1 MTNKEQYKAAFRVLQ
16 PETQHFTEVDD
27 MKEQTNNR
35 HGRRALVL
43 CVAAVLLLGA
53 AVGAYAADVGGIQG
67 TLKTWFHGKE
77 ATVTVSER
85 DDGGY
90 DFAVT
95 DENGETVASF
105 GGGGVAMEKN
115 GVERPLTPE
124 EVLEGNELEVINN
137 EEGRMMLYF
146 RDRTYDI
153 TDLFNAKGIC
163 KVSLKDET
171 RKLFKT
177 VYVTV
182 ELEGE
187 ADDPFDAYGFSTS
200 SLPRGGRSAYTALDD

>member
-1 MTNKEQYKAAFRVLQ
+1 MTNKERYKAAFRVLQ
-16 PETQHFTEVDD
+16 PEAQHFTEVDD
-27 MKEQTNNR
+27 MKEQTNQR

-77 ATVTVSER
+77 ATVTVSGR

-95 DENGETVASF
+95 DENGETMASF
-105 GGGGVAMEKN
+105 GGGGVAYEN
-115 GVERPLTPE
+115 GEERPLTPE
-124 EVLEGNELEVINN
+124 EVLEGNVLEVAPN

-146 RDRTYDI
+146 RDRSYDI
-153 TDLFNAKGIC
+153 TDLFNDNGVC
-163 KVSLKDET
+163 KVRLKDET
-171 RKLFKT
+171 KKLFNT
-177 VYVTV
+177 IYVDVECDVEADQSFSTCSVTV
-182 ELEGE
+182 GQ
-187 ADDPFDAYGFSTS
+187 
-200 SLPRGGRSAYTALDD
+200 PRGGRSAYTALDD